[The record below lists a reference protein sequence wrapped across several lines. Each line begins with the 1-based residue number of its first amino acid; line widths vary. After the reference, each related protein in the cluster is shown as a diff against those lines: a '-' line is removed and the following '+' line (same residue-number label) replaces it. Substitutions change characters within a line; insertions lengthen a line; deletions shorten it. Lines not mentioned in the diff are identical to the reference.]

1 MIYLPKAGVYIV
13 SDMGQATD
21 MLNQLLR
28 SINRLIQDFLQ
39 QIIIVGSFI
48 IGNSLKRFILV
59 SFLAFALTFITGSTV
74 WGQIPTPNLFNNSSS
89 SQGNIIYAPVT
100 LDGQQLFH
108 IAAREGKITNPNQ
121 DSTSPLQIRVNMY
134 EENISQILSNGFNAR
149 TLRVT
154 VTRDEERVLISV
166 GDRRN
171 QQNAQP
177 LMTVTELD
185 AQIHGVPVRSLAQR
199 FAQIIRLALIQAQQ
213 ERQPEFLQRQA
224 SVSVGIFLGI
234 IIFTWVTSAWYKS
247 LIKKLQRLQE
257 EKPQEEIESAIT
269 TKQSAQNE
277 EEKTAQMMMY
287 CEQKLAWQRKVNI
300 NNLKRWLLVIVVF
313 TIWVLGLAQ
322 IAGLFPFTRWLQ
334 DWLLTKPILL
344 AIVVGTIFAIK
355 FSEVIT
361 DYLFKKFVD
370 SHLHTSSTSP
380 RQVLRLTTFCN
391 ALKGAMNFI
400 WIFIGVLWLLEKLNI
415 PILPILAGA
424 GIIGFALSFSSQS
437 LIRDVINGI
446 IILLEDQ
453 FALGDLIDVGT
464 TVGVVENMNL
474 RMTQIRDPQ
483 GRLSTVPNNSIS
495 TVHNLTKDW
504 SRIVFTVEISLEID
518 TDKALEIIRSIAC
531 QMHYDE
537 VWKDDVIDP
546 VNLLGVNNISHNG
559 TELVLWFKTQPG
571 RQFAVAREFRRRLK
585 YAFDRQNIT
594 VGSPHQSVYLENS
607 PVLRLVTSQGHTR
620 NN

>member
-1 MIYLPKAGVYIV
+1 MSEAI
-13 SDMGQATD
+13 D
-21 MLNQLLR
+21 MLNQFIR
-28 SINRLIQDFLQ
+28 SKNQLIQVFSR
-39 QIIIVGSFI
+39 QISIVG
-48 IGNSLKRFILV
+48 NSIKKFILI
-59 SFLAFALTFITGSTV
+59 SFLAFCLTFITGHTV

-89 SQGNIIYAPVT
+89 SQGSIVYAPVT
-100 LDGQQLFH
+100 LDGRELFH
-108 IAAREGKITNPNQ
+108 IAAREGTIKNPSQ
-121 DSTSPLQIRVNMY
+121 DSISPLQMRVNMY
-134 EENISQILSNGFNAR
+134 EENLSEILANGFNSQS
-149 TLRVT
+149 LGVT
-154 VTRDEERVLISV
+154 VTRDEDRALILV
-166 GDRRN
+166 GNRRN
-171 QQNAQP
+171 QRGQQP

-185 AQIHGVPVRSLAQR
+185 AQIHGVSVTSLAQR
-199 FAQIIRLALIQAQQ
+199 FAQIIRPALIQAQR
-213 ERQPEFLQRQA
+213 ERQPEFLQGQA
-224 SVSVGIFLGI
+224 SVSGGIFLGI
-234 IIFTWVTSAWYKS
+234 IVFTWFLIAWYKS
-247 LIKKLQRLQE
+247 LLKKFQTLQE
-257 EKPQEEIESAIT
+257 EKPQEEIESAIAN
-269 TKQSAQNE
+269 KEGVESE
-277 EEKTAQMMMY
+277 EQKAAQMMRY
-287 CEQKLAWQRKVNI
+287 CEQKLAWQRRVNF
-300 NNLKRWLLVIVVF
+300 NNLKRWLLVIALF
-313 TIWVLGLAQ
+313 TVWVLGLAQ

-334 DWLLTKPILL
+334 SWLLTKPILL
-344 AIVVGTIFAIK
+344 AIIIGTILAIK

-361 DYLFKKFVD
+361 DYLFKKFTD
-370 SHLHTSSTSP
+370 LHLHRSNTSP
-380 RQVLRLTTFCN
+380 RHILRLTTFCN

-400 WIFIGVLWLLEKLNI
+400 WIFIGILWLFEKLNI
-415 PILPILAGA
+415 PIFPVLAGA

-453 FALGDLIDVGT
+453 FALGDIIDVGG

-504 SRIVFTVEISLEID
+504 SRIVFTVEISLGTDID
-518 TDKALEIIRSIAC
+518 RALAIVRSVAC
-531 QMHYDE
+531 QMQNDQ

-594 VGSPHQSVYLENS
+594 VGSPQQSVYLENS
-607 PVLRLVTSQGHTR
+607 PVLKLVNSQDNKR

>member
-607 PVLRLVTSQGHTR
+607 PVLRLVTSQGH
-620 NN
+620 